1 MIERCQRCNSRDR
14 VLECSHST
22 EPPNYA
28 EKAVL
33 LCISCWATAHILWLI
48 QGGELHGTNDTD
60 RLNKFLTEQ
69 ETPQQ

>member
-22 EPPNYA
+22 EP
-28 EKAVL
+28 AVP